1 MGKVKEIGKEQL
13 KGGPVHH
20 AGRHGCYARVDDR
33 KPLEGTKQEVHA
45 LIDMAYFFSMSLIY

>member
-20 AGRHGCYARVDDR
+20 AGRHGCYGRVDDG

-45 LIDMAYFFSMSLIY
+45 LIDMAYFFFQCP